1 MIHKKKKN
9 SEYKSCNTKN
19 LIRYRQLCFYEHLVK
34 GTFSQH
40 FSGCLIC
47 LAGTIFKSNTLYF
60 HTKLF
65 KHHFELLQ
73 FLACPCLFQYF
84 SPKRPFFMRML
95 YGYHSDEL
103 CELLL
108 DSVPATHLKDELPGK
123 PVSQLEGSA
132 YQICNLATTVNLSYC
147 EFSNVI

>member
-19 LIRYRQLCFYEHLVK
+19 LIRYRQLCFYEHPVE

-65 KHHFELLQ
+65 KHHLNYCNFWHS
-73 FLACPCLFQYF
+73 LACFNISLPNDPF
-84 SPKRPFFMRML
+84 SCACYTDIIQTNYVSCSLTVYLPHISKTSSRVNRSPNL
-95 YGYHSDEL
+95 K
-103 CELLL
+103 
-108 DSVPATHLKDELPGK
+108 VPHIRFAT
-123 PVSQLEGSA
+123 
-132 YQICNLATTVNLSYC
+132 
-147 EFSNVI
+147 